1 MTDILNFSPDHFKVF
16 ILILIRVSVVLFLFP
31 VFSSKVFPRIAKAGL
46 ALVISMAFFP
56 NVSIDPSIFPDNIV
70 EILILLVSELMIGM
84 ILGLT
89 VRIFFASAQLAGQL
103 ISFQMGFAMI
113 NVIDPQTGVQVSI
126 LDQIAYWVVILIF
139 LFLNGHHLMILSL
152 MKSFQII
159 GIGMITI
166 EKGLLIKM
174 ISLSTDMFILA
185 IKIGS
190 PGILALL
197 FVSCAFGLCAKFA
210 PQMNI
215 LIVAFPIKITI
226 GLIFF
231 SFTLSLLLISSRFFI
246 KGFYPLLI
254 ATMVSLRGG
263 P

>member
-1 MTDILNFSPDHFKVF
+1 MTDILNFSIDDFKVF

-31 VFSSKVFPRIAKAGL
+31 VFSSKVFPIIAKAGL

-56 NVSIDPSIFPDNIV
+56 NIIIDPSVFPDNIV
-70 EILILLVSELMIGM
+70 EILILLISEFMIGM

-126 LDQIAYWVVILIF
+126 LDQIAYWIVILIF
-139 LFLNGHHLMILSL
+139 LFLDGHHFMIMSL

-159 GIGMITI
+159 EIGMITLK
-166 EKGLLIKM
+166 KGLLIKM
-174 ISLSTDMFILA
+174 ISLSTDMFMLA

-190 PGILALL
+190 PGIIALL
-197 FVSCAFGLCAKFA
+197 FVSTAFGLCAKFA
-210 PQMNI
+210 PQMHI
-215 LIVAFPIKITI
+215 LIVAFPVKIAV

-231 SFTLSLLLISSRFFI
+231 GFTLSLLLISTRFFI
-246 KGFYPLLI
+246 KSFHPLLTTI
-254 ATMVSLRGG
+254 LVSLGGG